1 MPKFYESWE
10 SYFYPETYDP
20 DTRQGTLRN
29 LFEERDAELLKQFEK
44 VETASRLYELETN
57 QVAIKRTFDSAHL
70 RSLHSHIFQHVY
82 DWAGQYRTVGI
93 AKGYSSFADVTMID
107 RYLNDMHNLVER
119 TKWNALD
126 KSGFSAQIAT
136 VYALLNQAHPFREG
150 NGRAGKA
157 FLHHVAQL
165 SNYTL
170 RFDRV
175 APREWNQASALSGPD
190 LGSYEVVPDSLIPVF
205 EKISTPNPAVRP
217 PLPDIGEVPQLKK
230 LDHPTRHLAP
240 KPRQSRGRNHG
251 YGRGL

>member
-1 MPKFYESWE
+1 MPKSYESWE

-29 LFEERDAELLKQFEK
+29 LFGERDRELLKQFEK
-44 VETASRLYELETN
+44 VETASRLYELESN
-57 QVAIKRTFDSAHL
+57 QVAIERTFDSAHL
-70 RSLHSHIFQHVY
+70 RALHSYIFQHVY
-82 DWAGQYRTVGI
+82 EWAGQYRTVGI

-107 RYLNDMHNLVER
+107 RYLNDAHDLVER
-119 TKWNALD
+119 TEWNTLD
-126 KSGFSAQIAT
+126 KTGFSAQIAT

-170 RFDRV
+170 RFDQV
-175 APREWNQASALSGPD
+175 TPRQWNQASALSGPD

-205 EKISTPNPAVRP
+205 EQISTPKATVRP
-217 PLPDIGEVPQLKK
+217 PLPGIGEVPQIKK
-230 LDHPTRHLAP
+230 LDHPTRHAAP
-240 KPRQSRGRNHG
+240 QQRQSRGRSHG
-251 YGRGL
+251 YGRGM